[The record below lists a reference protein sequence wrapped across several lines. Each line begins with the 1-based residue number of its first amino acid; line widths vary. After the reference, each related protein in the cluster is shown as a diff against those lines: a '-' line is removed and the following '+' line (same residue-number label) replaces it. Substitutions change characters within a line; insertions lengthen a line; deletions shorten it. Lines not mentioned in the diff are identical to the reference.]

1 MRNLITDLFVA
12 AALTAG
18 IPAAAQTMG
27 QYNISDLQILKS
39 DEAVTVNFKINP
51 KEYHLSRNNKINIIP
66 AIVSAGDTVIME
78 PVTVAGK
85 GAWYYE
91 VRNTKTPLNSLFV
104 SGKDPEV
111 AYSATVALQPW
122 MEYSQ
127 FTIFADT
134 VNCCGKEKSTP
145 APLVPLANI
154 DWRQRSYKPV
164 FEFVT
169 PLDTI
174 EKRFEL
180 SGRAN
185 VRFIVNKTAIDW
197 SYANNKIELD
207 SILRT
212 VEFVRHN
219 PDAAVDSIILK
230 GYASP
235 EGPYK
240 NNVRLANGRTEVVKE
255 YVRSHSNFPPT
266 VYHTASVP
274 EDWGGLRDWIAE
286 NTIANKEAMLDFI
299 DNDNGSIETKN
310 DRFAKK
316 FPGEYPWLLANVYP
330 PLRHTDYRITYTVR
344 RYYDVDEIR
353 EVFTNYPG
361 NLSLNELF
369 LLANSYQAGSPEFDN
384 VLNTAVVLFPE
395 NPVANLNAANS
406 AMAIRDFDR
415 AARLLAKAG
424 DSAEAVYARGVLA
437 GMQGDYAAA
446 RSLFN
451 AALAGG
457 VKAAEEALRSIEE
470 VENIGGTGVT
480 IL

>member
-12 AALTAG
+12 ASLMAG

-66 AIVSAGDTVIME
+66 AIVAAGDTLRME

-91 VRNTKTPLNSLFV
+91 IRNTKTPLNSLYV

-111 AYSATVALQPW
+111 NYSSTVALQPW
-122 MEYSQ
+122 MELSQ

-134 VNCCGKEKSTP
+134 VNCCGKENTSQ
-145 APLVPLANI
+145 LVPLANI
-154 DWRQRSYKPV
+154 DWRQRKYEPV

-212 VEFVRHN
+212 VEFVRN
-219 PDAAVDSIILK
+219 NKDAAVDSIILK
-230 GYASP
+230 GFASP

-255 YVRSHSNFPPT
+255 YVRSHSNFPSS

-274 EDWGGLRDWIAE
+274 EDWGGLRNWIAE
-286 NTIANKEAMLDFI
+286 NSISNKEEMLAFI
-299 DNDNGSIETKN
+299 DSDNGPIETKN

-353 EVFTNYPG
+353 EVFASYPG

-406 AMAIRDFDR
+406 AMAIRDYDR
-415 AARLLAKAG
+415 AARFLSKAG
-424 DSAEAVYARGVLA
+424 DSPEAVYARGVLA
-437 GMQGDYAAA
+437 GMQGDYATA

-451 AALAGG
+451 AALAEG
-457 VKAAEEALRSIEE
+457 VKAAEAALQSIEE
-470 VENIGGTGVT
+470 IENISDNGIT